1 MSTPSSFWSNQTSNF
16 TNVDNGNYSDRELR
30 PNFGPSLDGWPY
42 FNLHGWGHWATVL
55 AIAIVGTIGNILQFI
70 MMSDSKISALSYSVY
85 LKFLAVSDS
94 LVLSEAVFQQTQ
106 IRFNLPMVAD
116 MNDALCKIVIG
127 YQLLTKFLSPW
138 LVVGLTLDRLICV
151 CFPLTRGR
159 FCTMKKAIAVC
170 SCIVV
175 ATIVLLIPNL
185 VVANLKYDRCQSAGR
200 ITYYFMFLRL
210 IVSTLLPCVVI
221 LIFNIVIIAR
231 IKRSNEFRN
240 TFIRN
245 RAESTKDS
253 STRPLVLI
261 SILAFV
267 TLLPVST
274 SDVVFVLLLL
284 LKTDRKAAL
293 LSNRLWPALHIIYLL
308 NFAQNFFI
316 LMASSQNYRQIMKR
330 KLGCFSD
337 KRKQTQHNVPAP
349 SVGSTVNADDSSLSV
364 ATSNTTRSE
373 MPDP

>member
-1 MSTPSSFWSNQTSNF
+1 
-16 TNVDNGNYSDRELR
+16 
-30 PNFGPSLDGWPY
+30 
-42 FNLHGWGHWATVL
+42 
-55 AIAIVGTIGNILQFI
+55 
-70 MMSDSKISALSYSVY
+70 MMSDSNLSSLSYSVY

-116 MNDALCKIVIG
+116 TNDALCKLVIG

-138 LVVGLTLDRLICV
+138 LVVGLTLDRFVCV
-151 CFPLTRGR
+151 CFPLTRGI
-159 FCTMKKAIAVC
+159 FCTMKKATAVC
-170 SCIVV
+170 SCMIAVV
-175 ATIVLLIPNL
+175 IVLLIPNL
-185 VVANLKYDRCQSAGR
+185 VVANLKYDRCQSAGQV
-200 ITYYFMFLRL
+200 TYYFMFLNL

-221 LIFNIVIIAR
+221 LVFNIVIIAR
-231 IKRSNEFRN
+231 IRRSNEFRN

-308 NFAQNFFI
+308 NFTQNFFI

-330 KLGCFSD
+330 KLGCFFY
-337 KRKQTQHNVPAP
+337 KWKQTRHNAPAP
-349 SVGSTVNADDSSLSV
+349 SVGSIVNADDSPMSV
-364 ATSNTTRSE
+364 ATSNTTPSE